1 MEEIKVVDIQE
12 LVQDDH
18 NFNKGTEEGG
28 KLMKKSFS
36 ELGAGRSILIDKNGR
51 IIAGNKSQ
59 KAAIEAGIKKVRVI
73 ETTGDE
79 LVAVKRTDIDI
90 DSKEGREL
98 ALADNRTAQINLA
111 WDEPNL
117 EAAALQFGLDASDFG
132 LEMTD
137 NEPTAESKGEIDVGT
152 FDTDQTL
159 CIKLTT
165 MQYEAVINRLK
176 QENADLSEAL
186 LSILGY
192 YA

>member
-1 MEEIKVVDIQE
+1 MSKELIDIEE
-12 LVQDDH
+12 LRQDNL
-18 NFNKGTEEGG
+18 NFNKGTYEGEV
-28 KLMKKSFS
+28 LIKKSLERFK
-36 ELGAGRSILIDKNGR
+36 AGRSVLIDKDNN
-51 IIAGNKSQ
+51 IIAGNKTVQ
-59 KAAIEAGIKKVRVI
+59 AAATMGMKVRVI

-111 WDEPNL
+111 WDEPNI

>member
-1 MEEIKVVDIQE
+1 MSKELIDIEE
-12 LVQDDH
+12 LRQDAL
-18 NFNKGTEEGG
+18 NFNKGTYEGEV
-28 KLMKKSFS
+28 LIKKSLERFK
-36 ELGAGRSILIDKNGR
+36 AGRSVLIDKNNN
-51 IIAGNKSQ
+51 IIAGNKTVS
-59 KAAIEAGIKKVRVI
+59 AAATMGMKVRVI
-73 ETTGDE
+73 ETTGEE
-79 LVAVKRTDIDI
+79 LVAVKRTDIDL

-117 EAAALQFGLDASDFG
+117 EVAALQFGLDASDFG

>member
-1 MEEIKVVDIQE
+1 MSKELIDIEE
-12 LVQDDH
+12 LRQDAL
-18 NFNKGTEEGG
+18 NFNKGTYEGEV
-28 KLMKKSFS
+28 LIKKSLERFK
-36 ELGAGRSILIDKNGR
+36 AGRSVLIDKNNN
-51 IIAGNKSQ
+51 IIAGNKTVS
-59 KAAIEAGIKKVRVI
+59 AAATMGMKVRVI

-79 LVAVKRTDIDI
+79 LVAVKRTDIDL

-117 EAAALQFGLDASDFG
+117 EVAALQFGLDASDFG
-132 LEMTD
+132 LELTD

-152 FDTDQTL
+152 FDTNQTL

-176 QENADLSEAL
+176 QENEDLSEAL

>member
-1 MEEIKVVDIQE
+1 MSKELIDIEE
-12 LVQDDH
+12 LRQDTL
-18 NFNKGTEEGG
+18 NFNKGTYEGEV
-28 KLMKKSFS
+28 LIKKSLERFK
-36 ELGAGRSILIDKNGR
+36 AGRSVLIDKDNN
-51 IIAGNKSQ
+51 IIAGNKTVS
-59 KAAIEAGIKKVRVI
+59 AAATMGMKVRVI

-111 WDEPNL
+111 WDEPNI
-117 EAAALQFGLDASDFG
+117 EAAEIQFGLDASDFG

>member
-1 MEEIKVVDIQE
+1 MSKELIDIEE
-12 LVQDDH
+12 LRQDNL
-18 NFNKGTEEGG
+18 NFNKGTYEGEV
-28 KLMKKSFS
+28 LIKKSLERFK
-36 ELGAGRSILIDKNGR
+36 AGRSVLIDKDNN
-51 IIAGNKSQ
+51 IIAGNKTVS
-59 KAAIEAGIKKVRVI
+59 AAATMGMKVRVI

-111 WDEPNL
+111 WDEPNI
-117 EAAALQFGLDASDFG
+117 EAAEIQFGLDASDFG

>member
-1 MEEIKVVDIQE
+1 MSKELIDIEE
-12 LVQDDH
+12 LRQDNL
-18 NFNKGTEEGG
+18 NFNKGTYQGEV
-28 KLMKKSFS
+28 LIKKSLERFK
-36 ELGAGRSILIDKNGR
+36 AGRSVLIDKDNN
-51 IIAGNKSQ
+51 IIAGNKTVQ
-59 KAAIEAGIKKVRVI
+59 AAATMGMKVRVI

-111 WDEPNL
+111 WDEQNL
-117 EAAALQFGLDASDFG
+117 EAASLEFGIDPSDFG
-132 LEMTD
+132 FEMTD

-176 QENADLSEAL
+176 EENADLSEAL

>member
-1 MEEIKVVDIQE
+1 MSKELIDIEE
-12 LVQDDH
+12 LRQDNL
-18 NFNKGTEEGG
+18 NFNKGTYEGEV
-28 KLMKKSFS
+28 LIKKSLERFK
-36 ELGAGRSILIDKNGR
+36 AGRSVLIDKDNN
-51 IIAGNKSQ
+51 IIAGNKTVQ
-59 KAAIEAGIKKVRVI
+59 AASTMGMKVRVI

-111 WDEPNL
+111 WDEPNI
-117 EAAALQFGLDASDFG
+117 EAAEIQFGLDASDFG

-137 NEPTAESKGEIDVGT
+137 NEPTAESKGEIDVVT

-192 YA
+192 YV

>member
-1 MEEIKVVDIQE
+1 MSKELIDIEE
-12 LVQDDH
+12 LRQDTL
-18 NFNKGTEEGG
+18 NFNKGTYEGEV
-28 KLMKKSFS
+28 LIKKSLERFK
-36 ELGAGRSILIDKNGR
+36 AGRSVLIDKDNN
-51 IIAGNKSQ
+51 IIAGNKTVS
-59 KAAIEAGIKKVRVI
+59 AAATMGMKVRVI

-111 WDEPNL
+111 WDEPNI
-117 EAAALQFGLDASDFG
+117 EAAELQCGLDASDFG

>member
-1 MEEIKVVDIQE
+1 MSKELIDIEE
-12 LVQDDH
+12 LRQDNL
-18 NFNKGTEEGG
+18 NFNKGTYEGEV
-28 KLMKKSFS
+28 LIKKSLERFK
-36 ELGAGRSILIDKNGR
+36 AGRSVLIDNDNN
-51 IIAGNKSQ
+51 IIAGNKTVQ
-59 KAAIEAGIKKVRVI
+59 AAATMGMKVRVI

-152 FDTDQTL
+152 FDTNQTL

>member
-1 MEEIKVVDIQE
+1 MSKQLIDIEE
-12 LVQDDH
+12 LRQDNL
-18 NFNKGTEEGG
+18 NFNKGTYEGEV
-28 KLMKKSFS
+28 LIKKSLERFK
-36 ELGAGRSILIDKNGR
+36 AGRSVLIDNDNN
-51 IIAGNKSQ
+51 IIAGNKTVQ
-59 KAAIEAGIKKVRVI
+59 AAATMGMKVRVI

-117 EAAALQFGLDASDFG
+117 EVAALQFGLDASDFG
-132 LEMTD
+132 LELTD

>member
-1 MEEIKVVDIQE
+1 MSKELIDIEE
-12 LVQDDH
+12 LRQDNL
-18 NFNKGTEEGG
+18 NFNKGTYQGEV
-28 KLMKKSFS
+28 LIKKSLERFK
-36 ELGAGRSILIDKNGR
+36 AGRSVLIDKDHN
-51 IIAGNKSQ
+51 IIAGNKTVQ
-59 KAAIEAGIKKVRVI
+59 AAATMGMKVRVI

-111 WDEPNL
+111 WDEQNL
-117 EAAALQFGLDASDFG
+117 EAASLEFGIDPSDFG
-132 LEMTD
+132 FEMTD

>member
-1 MEEIKVVDIQE
+1 MSKELIDIEE
-12 LVQDDH
+12 LRQDNL
-18 NFNKGTEEGG
+18 NFNKGTYEGEV
-28 KLMKKSFS
+28 LIKKSLERFK
-36 ELGAGRSILIDKNGR
+36 AGRSVLIDKDNN
-51 IIAGNKSQ
+51 IIAGNKTVQ
-59 KAAIEAGIKKVRVI
+59 AAATMGMKVRVI

-111 WDEPNL
+111 WDEQNL
-117 EAAALQFGLDASDFG
+117 EAASLEFGLDPSDFG
-132 LEMTD
+132 FEMTD

>member
-1 MEEIKVVDIQE
+1 MSKELIDIEE
-12 LVQDDH
+12 LRQDTL
-18 NFNKGTEEGG
+18 NFNKGTYEGEW
-28 KLMKKSFS
+28 LIKKSLERFK
-36 ELGAGRSILIDKNGR
+36 AGRSVLIDKNNN
-51 IIAGNKSQ
+51 IIAGNKTVS
-59 KAAIEAGIKKVRVI
+59 AAATMGMKVRVI
-73 ETTGDE
+73 ETTGEE
-79 LVAVKRTDIDI
+79 LVAVKRTDIDL

-117 EAAALQFGLDASDFG
+117 EVAALQFGLDASDFG
-132 LEMTD
+132 LELTD

-152 FDTDQTL
+152 FDTNQTL

-176 QENADLSEAL
+176 QENEDLSEAL

>member
-1 MEEIKVVDIQE
+1 MSKELIDIEE
-12 LVQDDH
+12 LRQDNL
-18 NFNKGTEEGG
+18 NFNKGTYEGEV
-28 KLMKKSFS
+28 LIKKSLERFK
-36 ELGAGRSILIDKNGR
+36 AGRSVLIDKDNN
-51 IIAGNKSQ
+51 IIAGNKTVQ
-59 KAAIEAGIKKVRVI
+59 AAATMGMKVRVI

-90 DSKEGREL
+90 DSKEGKEL

>member
-1 MEEIKVVDIQE
+1 MSKELIDIEE
-12 LVQDDH
+12 LRQDNL
-18 NFNKGTEEGG
+18 NFNKGTYEGEV
-28 KLMKKSFS
+28 LIKKSLERFK
-36 ELGAGRSILIDKNGR
+36 AGRSVLIDNDNN
-51 IIAGNKSQ
+51 IIAGNKTVQ
-59 KAAIEAGIKKVRVI
+59 AAATMGMKVRVI

-152 FDTDQTL
+152 FDIDQTL

>member
-1 MEEIKVVDIQE
+1 MSKELIDIEE
-12 LVQDDH
+12 LRQDTL
-18 NFNKGTEEGG
+18 NFNKGTYEGEG
-28 KLMKKSFS
+28 LIKKSLERFN
-36 ELGAGRSILIDKNGR
+36 AGRSVLIDKNTNLT
-51 IIAGNKSQ
+51 AGNKTVS
-59 KAAIEAGIKKVRVI
+59 AAATMGMKVRVI
-73 ETTGDE
+73 ETTGEE
-79 LVAVKRTDIDI
+79 LVAVKRTDIDL

-117 EAAALQFGLDASDFG
+117 EVAALQFGLDASDFG
-132 LEMTD
+132 LELTD

-152 FDTDQTL
+152 FDTNQTL

-176 QENADLSEAL
+176 QENEDLSEAL

>member
-1 MEEIKVVDIQE
+1 MSKELIDIEE
-12 LVQDDH
+12 LRQDNL
-18 NFNKGTEEGG
+18 NFNKGTYQGEV
-28 KLMKKSFS
+28 LIKKSLERFK
-36 ELGAGRSILIDKNGR
+36 AGRSVLIDKDNN
-51 IIAGNKSQ
+51 IIAGNKTVSV
-59 KAAIEAGIKKVRVI
+59 AATMGMKVRVI

-111 WDEPNL
+111 WDEPNI
-117 EAAALQFGLDASDFG
+117 EAAELQFGLDASDFG

>member
-1 MEEIKVVDIQE
+1 MSKELIDIEE
-12 LVQDDH
+12 LRQDKL
-18 NFNKGTEEGG
+18 NFNKGTYEGEV
-28 KLMKKSFS
+28 LIKKSLERFK
-36 ELGAGRSILIDKNGR
+36 AGRSVLIDNDNN
-51 IIAGNKSQ
+51 IIAGNKTVQ
-59 KAAIEAGIKKVRVI
+59 AAATMGMKVRVI

>member
-1 MEEIKVVDIQE
+1 MSKELIDIEE
-12 LVQDDH
+12 LRQDNL
-18 NFNKGTEEGG
+18 NFNKGTYEGEV
-28 KLMKKSFS
+28 LIKKSLERFK
-36 ELGAGRSILIDKNGR
+36 AGRSVLIDKDNN
-51 IIAGNKSQ
+51 IIAGNKTVQ
-59 KAAIEAGIKKVRVI
+59 AAATMGLKVRVI

-117 EAAALQFGLDASDFG
+117 ELAAIQFGLDASDFG

-176 QENADLSEAL
+176 EENADLSEAL

>member
-1 MEEIKVVDIQE
+1 MSKELIDIEE
-12 LVQDDH
+12 LRQDPLT
-18 NFNKGTEEGG
+18 FNKGTYEGAG
-28 KLMKKSFS
+28 LIKKSLERFK
-36 ELGAGRSILIDKNGR
+36 AGRSVLIDKNNN
-51 IIAGNKSQ
+51 IIAGNKTVS
-59 KAAIEAGIKKVRVI
+59 AAATMGMKVRVI
-73 ETTGDE
+73 ETTGEE
-79 LVAVKRTDIDI
+79 LVAVKRTDIDL

-117 EAAALQFGLDASDFG
+117 EVAALQFGLDASDFG
-132 LEMTD
+132 LELTD

-152 FDTDQTL
+152 FDTNQTL

-176 QENADLSEAL
+176 QENEDLSEAL

>member
-1 MEEIKVVDIQE
+1 MSKQLIDIEELIQDT
-12 LVQDDH
+12 L
-18 NFNKGTEEGG
+18 NFNKGTYEGEG
-28 KLMKKSFS
+28 LIKKSLERFK
-36 ELGAGRSILIDKNGR
+36 AGRSVLIDKNNN
-51 IIAGNKSQ
+51 IIAGNKTVS
-59 KAAIEAGIKKVRVI
+59 AAATMGMKVRVI
-73 ETTGDE
+73 ETTGEE

>member
-1 MEEIKVVDIQE
+1 MSKELIDIEE
-12 LVQDDH
+12 LRQDTL
-18 NFNKGTEEGG
+18 NFNKGTYEGEV
-28 KLMKKSFS
+28 LIKKSLERFK
-36 ELGAGRSILIDKNGR
+36 AGRSVLIDKDNN
-51 IIAGNKSQ
+51 IIAGNKTVQ
-59 KAAIEAGIKKVRVI
+59 AAATMGMKVRVI

-111 WDEPNL
+111 WDEPNI
-117 EAAALQFGLDASDFG
+117 EAAEIQFGLDASDFG

>member
-1 MEEIKVVDIQE
+1 MSKELIDIEE
-12 LVQDDH
+12 LRQDNL
-18 NFNKGTEEGG
+18 NFNKGTYEGEV
-28 KLMKKSFS
+28 LIKKSLERFK
-36 ELGAGRSILIDKNGR
+36 AGRSVLIDKYNN
-51 IIAGNKSQ
+51 IIAGNKTVS
-59 KAAIEAGIKKVRVI
+59 AAATMGMKVRVI

-111 WDEPNL
+111 WDEPNI
-117 EAAALQFGLDASDFG
+117 EVAELQFGLDASDFG

>member
-1 MEEIKVVDIQE
+1 MSKELIDIEE
-12 LVQDDH
+12 LRQDNL
-18 NFNKGTEEGG
+18 NFNKGTYQGEV
-28 KLMKKSFS
+28 LIKKSLERFK
-36 ELGAGRSILIDKNGR
+36 AGRSVLIDKDNN
-51 IIAGNKSQ
+51 IIAGNKTVQ
-59 KAAIEAGIKKVRVI
+59 AAATMGMKVRVI

-111 WDEPNL
+111 WDEQNL
-117 EAAALQFGLDASDFG
+117 EVASLEYGLDPSDFG
-132 LEMTD
+132 FEMTD

-176 QENADLSEAL
+176 EENADLSEAL

>member
-1 MEEIKVVDIQE
+1 MSKDLIDIEE
-12 LVQDDH
+12 LRQDNL
-18 NFNKGTEEGG
+18 NFNKGTYQGEV
-28 KLMKKSFS
+28 LIKKSLERFK
-36 ELGAGRSILIDKNGR
+36 AGRSVLIDKDNN
-51 IIAGNKSQ
+51 IIAGNKTVQ
-59 KAAIEAGIKKVRVI
+59 AAATMGMKVRVI

-111 WDEPNL
+111 WDEQNL
-117 EAAALQFGLDASDFG
+117 EVASLEYGLDPSDFG
-132 LEMTD
+132 FEMTD

-165 MQYEAVINRLK
+165 MQYESVINRLK

>member
-1 MEEIKVVDIQE
+1 MSKELIDIEE
-12 LVQDDH
+12 LRQDTL
-18 NFNKGTEEGG
+18 NFNKGTYEGEV
-28 KLMKKSFS
+28 LIKKSLERFK
-36 ELGAGRSILIDKNGR
+36 AGRSVLIDKNNN
-51 IIAGNKSQ
+51 IIAGNKTVS
-59 KAAIEAGIKKVRVI
+59 AAATMGMKVRVI
-73 ETTGDE
+73 ETSGEE
-79 LVAVKRTDIDI
+79 LVAVKRTDIDL

-117 EAAALQFGLDASDFG
+117 EVAALQFGLDASDFG
-132 LEMTD
+132 LELTD

-152 FDTDQTL
+152 FDTNQTL

-176 QENADLSEAL
+176 QENEDLSEAL

>member
-1 MEEIKVVDIQE
+1 MSKELIDIEELRQGT
-12 LVQDDH
+12 L
-18 NFNKGTEEGG
+18 NFNKGTYEGEG
-28 KLMKKSFS
+28 LIKKSLERFK
-36 ELGAGRSILIDKNGR
+36 AGRSVLIDKNNN
-51 IIAGNKSQ
+51 IIAGNKTVS
-59 KAAIEAGIKKVRVI
+59 AAATMGMKVRVI
-73 ETTGDE
+73 ETTGEE
-79 LVAVKRTDIDI
+79 LVAVKRTDIDL

-117 EAAALQFGLDASDFG
+117 EVAALQFGLDASDFG
-132 LEMTD
+132 LELTD

-152 FDTDQTL
+152 FDTNQTL

-176 QENADLSEAL
+176 QENEDLSEAL

>member
-1 MEEIKVVDIQE
+1 MSKELIDIEE
-12 LVQDDH
+12 LRQDAL
-18 NFNKGTEEGG
+18 NFNKGTYEGEG
-28 KLMKKSFS
+28 LIKKSLERFK
-36 ELGAGRSILIDKNGR
+36 AGRSVLIDKNNN
-51 IIAGNKSQ
+51 IIAGNKTVS
-59 KAAIEAGIKKVRVI
+59 AAATMGMKVRVI
-73 ETTGDE
+73 ETTGEE
-79 LVAVKRTDIDI
+79 LVAVKRTDIDL

-117 EAAALQFGLDASDFG
+117 EVAALQFGLDASDFG
-132 LEMTD
+132 LELTD

-152 FDTDQTL
+152 FDTNQTL

>member
-1 MEEIKVVDIQE
+1 MSKELIDIEE
-12 LVQDDH
+12 LRQDTL
-18 NFNKGTEEGG
+18 NFNKGTYEGEE
-28 KLMKKSFS
+28 LIKKSLERFK
-36 ELGAGRSILIDKNGR
+36 AGRSVLIDKNNN
-51 IIAGNKSQ
+51 IIAGNKTVS
-59 KAAIEAGIKKVRVI
+59 AAATMGMKVRVI

-79 LVAVKRTDIDI
+79 LVAVKRTDIDL

-117 EAAALQFGLDASDFG
+117 EVASLQFGLDASDFG
-132 LEMTD
+132 LELTD

-152 FDTDQTL
+152 FDTNQTL

-176 QENADLSEAL
+176 QENEDLSEAL

>member
-1 MEEIKVVDIQE
+1 MSKELIDIEE
-12 LVQDDH
+12 LRQDNL
-18 NFNKGTEEGG
+18 NFNKGTYEGEV
-28 KLMKKSFS
+28 LIKKSLERFK
-36 ELGAGRSILIDKNGR
+36 AGRSVLIDKDNN
-51 IIAGNKSQ
+51 IIAGNKTAQ
-59 KAAIEAGIKKVRVI
+59 AAATMGMKVRVI

-111 WDEPNL
+111 WDEPNI
-117 EAAALQFGLDASDFG
+117 EAAELQFGLDASDFG

>member
-1 MEEIKVVDIQE
+1 MSKELIDIEE
-12 LVQDDH
+12 LRQDAL
-18 NFNKGTEEGG
+18 NFNKGTYEGEV
-28 KLMKKSFS
+28 LIKKSLERFK
-36 ELGAGRSILIDKNGR
+36 AGRSVLIDKNNN
-51 IIAGNKSQ
+51 IIAGNKTVS
-59 KAAIEAGIKKVRVI
+59 AAATMGMKVRVI
-73 ETTGDE
+73 ETTGEE
-79 LVAVKRTDIDI
+79 LVAVKRTDIDL

-117 EAAALQFGLDASDFG
+117 EVAALQFGLDASDFG

-152 FDTDQTL
+152 FDTNQTL
-159 CIKLTT
+159 CIKLTA

-176 QENADLSEAL
+176 QENEDLSEAL

>member
-1 MEEIKVVDIQE
+1 MSKELIDIEE
-12 LVQDDH
+12 LRQDNL
-18 NFNKGTEEGG
+18 NFNKGTYEGEV
-28 KLMKKSFS
+28 LIKKSLERFK
-36 ELGAGRSILIDKNGR
+36 AGRSVLIDKDNN
-51 IIAGNKSQ
+51 IIAGNKTVQ
-59 KAAIEAGIKKVRVI
+59 AAATMGLKVRVI

-117 EAAALQFGLDASDFG
+117 EVAALQFGLDASDFG

>member
-1 MEEIKVVDIQE
+1 MSKELIDIEE
-12 LVQDDH
+12 LRQDNL
-18 NFNKGTEEGG
+18 NFNKGTYEGEV
-28 KLMKKSFS
+28 LIKKSLERFK
-36 ELGAGRSILIDKNGR
+36 AGRSVLIDKDNN
-51 IIAGNKSQ
+51 IIAGNKTVQ
-59 KAAIEAGIKKVRVI
+59 AAATMGMKVRVI

-79 LVAVKRTDIDI
+79 LVAVKRTDIDL